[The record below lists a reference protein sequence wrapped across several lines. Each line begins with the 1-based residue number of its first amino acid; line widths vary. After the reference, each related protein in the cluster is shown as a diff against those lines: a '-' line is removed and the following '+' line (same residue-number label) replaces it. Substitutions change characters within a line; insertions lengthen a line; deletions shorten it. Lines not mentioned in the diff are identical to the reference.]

1 MVAQQTVNTLNSPV
15 SYSSVERCRSECGA
29 VVTLPPHVYVT
40 SPRAYHVAWE
50 GGVVRRTLRPQEG
63 GSEVNF
69 EILRYVVELDLNF
82 QMLLSLPKTKFPI

>member
-1 MVAQQTVNTLNSPV
+1 MYTMPYERALSAQERAHMRAACLLQT
-15 SYSSVERCRSECGA
+15 
-29 VVTLPPHVYVT
+29 
-40 SPRAYHVAWE
+40 RAL
-50 GGVVRRTLRPQEG
+50 LRPQG

>member
-1 MVAQQTVNTLNSPV
+1 MKFNNFQEFIKAT
-15 SYSSVERCRSECGA
+15 
-29 VVTLPPHVYVT
+29 
-40 SPRAYHVAWE
+40 
-50 GGVVRRTLRPQEG
+50 GGGGGGG

>member
-1 MVAQQTVNTLNSPV
+1 MIHLLKYFMQYFKL
-15 SYSSVERCRSECGA
+15 
-29 VVTLPPHVYVT
+29 VYEIFISFKAT
-40 SPRAYHVAWE
+40 
-50 GGVVRRTLRPQEG
+50 GGG

>member
-1 MVAQQTVNTLNSPV
+1 MYILGQFAESYLFGYTFVILGPIYFYFGLRINLIVNTGQNNFEVDILIN
-15 SYSSVERCRSECGA
+15 
-29 VVTLPPHVYVT
+29 
-40 SPRAYHVAWE
+40 VAKIAN
-50 GGVVRRTLRPQEG
+50 LRPQGGG

>member
-1 MVAQQTVNTLNSPV
+1 MKLSIPYKFNNIKAT
-15 SYSSVERCRSECGA
+15 
-29 VVTLPPHVYVT
+29 
-40 SPRAYHVAWE
+40 
-50 GGVVRRTLRPQEG
+50 GGG